1 METIEFIN
9 NYIKYLEEIREVIK
23 PQLIPILVEMSELD
37 PHDLV
42 TPDTYFMAESHARGF
57 VWSMF
62 LQRAKKYADTH
73 PLSLG
78 TF

>member
-9 NYIKYLEEIREVIK
+9 NYTKYLEEIRNVIQ
-23 PQLIPILVEMSELD
+23 PQLIPILVELSKID

-62 LQRAKKYADTH
+62 LQRAMKYTDIH
-73 PLSLG
+73 PMN
-78 TF
+78 

>member
-9 NYIKYLEEIREVIK
+9 NYEKYFEEIREVIQ
-23 PQLIPILVEMSELD
+23 PHLIPVIVELSGID

-57 VWSMF
+57 VWSLF
-62 LQRAKKYADTH
+62 LQKVKKYTDTH
-73 PLSLG
+73 PLS
-78 TF
+78 